1 MKMKRAAIFDLD
13 GTVAATLE
21 AIAHCANM
29 AICDFG
35 YEAYPIDQFK
45 TFAGDGAHTL
55 IERALKGR
63 GVEDKDTV
71 EKVFARYMEIFAVD
85 CLYNAHPYEGIPEL
99 LKSLREKGIKTAV
112 LSNKPH
118 PESIKTVDGIL
129 PKGSFDLIRGVIDG
143 CPKKPAP
150 DGAFAIAKEFG
161 VEPSECIY
169 LGDTNTDMKT
179 GKSAGM
185 FTIGVT
191 WGFRPVEELK
201 ENHADAIIDHPLE
214 ALNYI

>member
-1 MKMKRAAIFDLD
+1 MKRAAIFDLD

-21 AIAHCANM
+21 AIAHCANK
-29 AICDFG
+29 AIGDFG
-35 YEAYPIDQFK
+35 YEAYPIESYK
-45 TFAGDGAHTL
+45 TFAGDGARTL
-55 IERALKGR
+55 VERALAGR
-63 GVEDKDTV
+63 GVEDTEIID
-71 EKVFARYMEIFAVD
+71 KVFARYLEIFAVD
-85 CLYNAHPYEGIPEL
+85 CLYNAKAYDGIPEL
-99 LKSLREKGIKTAV
+99 LKELRDRGVKTAV

-129 PKGSFDLIRGVIDG
+129 PKGSFDIIRGVKDG

-179 GKSAGM
+179 GKAAGM
-185 FTIGVT
+185 FTIGVS
-191 WGFRPVEELK
+191 WGFRPVEELTA
-201 ENHADAIIDHPLE
+201 NHADVIIDHPLD